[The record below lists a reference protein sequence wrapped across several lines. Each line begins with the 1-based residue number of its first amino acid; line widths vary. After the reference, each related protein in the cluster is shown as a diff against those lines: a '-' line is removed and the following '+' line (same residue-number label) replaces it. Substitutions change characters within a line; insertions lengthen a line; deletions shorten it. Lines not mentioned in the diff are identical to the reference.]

1 MIKKPNKKMIG
12 IFTFTGI
19 LMFFTILFY
28 FIGTKIFINKENV
41 MVMFFK
47 ESIQGLKIGSPVV
60 FKGVE
65 IGKVVEINLIDKRN
79 TESLDFDIPVYI
91 SITNKIDN
99 IKNKRK
105 ILEELIEKR
114 GLRARLST
122 YSYITGQLMIEFVI
136 SQNSEAVLLNKIKN
150 IPEVPTILSSKGEL
164 SEGLKNIPIK
174 DIFNKLDVLLTT
186 MNKYMPSILYSVDDI
201 TKDINKVTNSDLNK
215 EVVYNLNETIETF
228 NSTLKSIKNL
238 TDYLERHPD
247 ALLKG
252 KKE

>member
-1 MIKKPNKKMIG
+1 MIRKPNKKLIG
-12 IFTFTGI
+12 VFIFIGI

-28 FIGTKIFINKENV
+28 FIGTKIFINKENI

-47 ESIQGLKIGSPVV
+47 ESTQGLKVGSPVV

-65 IGKVVEINLIDKRN
+65 IGKVIEINLINK
-79 TESLDFDIPVYI
+79 ESKTLDFDIPVYI
-91 SITNKIDN
+91 AITNEAN
-99 IKNKRK
+99 NVKNKK
-105 ILEELIEKR
+105 KLLEDLIEK

-122 YSYITGQLMIEFVI
+122 YSYITGQLMIEFII
-136 SQNSEAVLLNKIKN
+136 SPNSELVLLNKVKN
-150 IPEVPTILSSKGEL
+150 VPEIPTILSSKGEL
-164 SEGLKNIPIK
+164 SEGLRNIPIK
-174 DIFNKLDVLLTT
+174 DIFKKFDILLTT
-186 MNKYMPSILYSVDDI
+186 MNNYMPSILYNLDDI

-215 EVVYNLNETIETF
+215 EVLYNLNDTLETF
-228 NSTLKSIKNL
+228 NSTLKSIRNL

>member
-1 MIKKPNKKMIG
+1 MIRKPNKKLIG
-12 IFTFTGI
+12 VFIFIGI

-28 FIGTKIFINKENV
+28 FIGTKIFINKENI

-47 ESIQGLKIGSPVV
+47 ESTQGLKVGSPVV

-65 IGKVVEINLIDKRN
+65 IGKVIEINLINK
-79 TESLDFDIPVYI
+79 ESKTLDFDIPVYI
-91 SITNKIDN
+91 AITNEAN
-99 IKNKRK
+99 NVKNKKRL
-105 ILEELIEKR
+105 LEELIKK

-122 YSYITGQLMIEFVI
+122 YSYITGQLMIEFIILPNTEPVF
-136 SQNSEAVLLNKIKN
+136 LNKIKN
-150 IPEVPTILSSKGEL
+150 VPEIPTILSSKGEL
-164 SEGLKNIPIK
+164 SEGLRNIPIK
-174 DIFNKLDVLLTT
+174 DIFKKFDILLTT
-186 MNKYMPSILYSVDDI
+186 MNNYMPSILYNLDDI

-215 EVVYNLNETIETF
+215 EVLYNLNDTLETF
-228 NSTLKSIKNL
+228 NSTLKSIRNL

>member
-1 MIKKPNKKMIG
+1 MIRKPNKKLIG
-12 IFTFTGI
+12 VFIFIGI

-28 FIGTKIFINKENV
+28 FIGTKIFINKENI

-47 ESIQGLKIGSPVV
+47 ESTQGLKVGSPVV

-65 IGKVVEINLIDKRN
+65 IGKVIEINLINK
-79 TESLDFDIPVYI
+79 ESKTLDFDIPVYI
-91 SITNKIDN
+91 AITNEAN
-99 IKNKRK
+99 NVKNKK
-105 ILEELIEKR
+105 KLLEDLIEK

-122 YSYITGQLMIEFVI
+122 YSYITGQLMIEFII
-136 SQNSEAVLLNKIKN
+136 SPNSELVLLNKVKN
-150 IPEVPTILSSKGEL
+150 VPEIPTILSSKGEL
-164 SEGLKNIPIK
+164 SEGLRNIPIK
-174 DIFNKLDVLLTT
+174 DIFKKFDILLTI
-186 MNKYMPSILYSVDDI
+186 MNNYMPSILYNLDDI

-215 EVVYNLNETIETF
+215 EVLYNLNDTLETF
-228 NSTLKSIKNL
+228 NSTLKSIRNL

>member
-1 MIKKPNKKMIG
+1 MIRKPNKKLIG
-12 IFTFTGI
+12 VFIFIGI

-28 FIGTKIFINKENV
+28 FIGTKIFINKENI

-47 ESIQGLKIGSPVV
+47 ESTQGLKVGSPVV

-65 IGKVVEINLIDKRN
+65 IGKVIEINLINK
-79 TESLDFDIPVYI
+79 ESKTLDFDIPVYI
-91 SITNKIDN
+91 AITNEAN
-99 IKNKRK
+99 NVKNKKRL
-105 ILEELIEKR
+105 LEELIEK

-122 YSYITGQLMIEFVI
+122 YSYITGQLMVEFII
-136 SQNSEAVLLNKIKN
+136 SPNSELVLLNKVKN
-150 IPEVPTILSSKGEL
+150 VPEIPTILSSKGEL
-164 SEGLKNIPIK
+164 SEGLRNIPIK
-174 DIFNKLDVLLTT
+174 DIFKKFDILLTT
-186 MNKYMPSILYSVDDI
+186 MNNYMPSILYNLDDI

-215 EVVYNLNETIETF
+215 ELLYNLNDTLETF
-228 NSTLKSIKNL
+228 NSTLKSIRNL

>member
-1 MIKKPNKKMIG
+1 MIRKPNKKLIG
-12 IFTFTGI
+12 IFIFIGI

-28 FIGTKIFINKENV
+28 FIGTKIFINKENI

-47 ESIQGLKIGSPVV
+47 ESTQGLKVGSPVV

-65 IGKVVEINLIDKRN
+65 IGKVIEINLINK
-79 TESLDFDIPVYI
+79 ESKTLDFDIPVYI
-91 SITNKIDN
+91 AITNEAN
-99 IKNKRK
+99 NVKNKK
-105 ILEELIEKR
+105 KLLEDLIEK

-122 YSYITGQLMIEFVI
+122 YSYITGQLMVEFII
-136 SQNSEAVLLNKIKN
+136 SPNSELVLLNKVKN
-150 IPEVPTILSSKGEL
+150 VPEIPTILSSKEEL
-164 SEGLKNIPIK
+164 SEGLRNIPIK
-174 DIFNKLDVLLTT
+174 DIFKKFDILLTT
-186 MNKYMPSILYSVDDI
+186 MNNYMPSILYNLDDI

-215 EVVYNLNETIETF
+215 EVLYNLNDTLETF
-228 NSTLKSIKNL
+228 NSTLKSIRNL